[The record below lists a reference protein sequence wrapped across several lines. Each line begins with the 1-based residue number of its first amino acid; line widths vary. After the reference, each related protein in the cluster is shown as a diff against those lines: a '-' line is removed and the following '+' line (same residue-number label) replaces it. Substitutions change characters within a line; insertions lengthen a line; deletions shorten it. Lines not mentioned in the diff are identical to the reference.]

1 MDPNPEVVIP
11 RTVKGALNALEASTK
26 HGKMKRFVLT
36 SSSTTAIT
44 AKPNVEG
51 IIVDERTYYI
61 ILKADKLITNVN
73 MPSKRLGT
81 LQASMQHGIK
91 IKPIQSKASMTYAA
105 SKTEQE
111 PTAWKWMEEIS
122 HRLS

>member
-11 RTVKGALNALEASTK
+11 RTVKGTLNALEASTK

-91 IKPIQSKASMTYAA
+91 IRQYNQRQA
-105 SKTEQE
+105 
-111 PTAWKWMEEIS
+111 
-122 HRLS
+122 